1 MSLTVLFKCLVN
13 GRYNNLNI
21 QVFGTLYMNEGLDK
35 QLAVERAVN
44 VFANLDV
51 DGDGDITEVKTNSEF
66 SMLLTTLKFLYLKKY

>member
-1 MSLTVLFKCLVN
+1 MDAL
-13 GRYNNLNI
+13 YNNLKI

-51 DGDGDITEVKTNSEF
+51 DGDGDITEVKTNSKF
-66 SMLLTTLKFLYLKKY
+66 AKLLTTLKFLYLKKY